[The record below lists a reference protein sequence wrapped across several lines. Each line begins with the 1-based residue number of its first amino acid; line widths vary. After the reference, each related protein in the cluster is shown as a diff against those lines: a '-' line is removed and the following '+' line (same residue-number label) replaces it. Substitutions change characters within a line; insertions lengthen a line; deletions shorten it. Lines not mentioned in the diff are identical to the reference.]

1 MFTIQRKILK
11 AKTDKLAKAFFF
23 FYIEAVLCLFL
34 FSHVTH
40 DNMAVANNLKG
51 RIFCPDIYLHEAK
64 KNTLKTLLTSQFPW
78 GSTQRSLVKWKYKN
92 IG

>member
-1 MFTIQRKILK
+1 MMITIQRKILK

-40 DNMAVANNLKG
+40 DNMAVAKNLKG

-64 KNTLKTLLTSQFPW
+64 KKTLKPIVNQSIPV
-78 GSTQRSLVKWKYKN
+78 G
-92 IG
+92 